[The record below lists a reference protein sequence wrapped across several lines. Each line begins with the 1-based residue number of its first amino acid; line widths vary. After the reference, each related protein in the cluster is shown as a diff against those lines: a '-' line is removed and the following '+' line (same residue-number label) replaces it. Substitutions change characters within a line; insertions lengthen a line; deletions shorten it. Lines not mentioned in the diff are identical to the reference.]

1 MLRTGH
7 FYYDL
12 RERLGS
18 PKLLLG
24 LLGLGVL
31 LILLVSLHFIY
42 IFALLFGTL
51 IGLRGLIGRR
61 CPLCDRALIETKAE
75 TDPQSAFTLRVIW
88 QCPRDGH
95 TEEEKVKGDA
105 GLFGVN

>member
-1 MLRTGH
+1 VLRTAH

-12 RERLGS
+12 RERLAS

-31 LILLVSLHFIY
+31 LILWVSLHFIT
-42 IFALLFGTL
+42 IFALLFAGL

-61 CPLCDRALIETKAE
+61 CPLCDSALVEAGAE
-75 TDPQSAFTLRVIW
+75 TDPQSAFCLHIIW
-88 QCPRDGH
+88 KCPRDGH
-95 TEEEKVKGDA
+95 TEKEKVKGDA